1 MLTMLIVGY
10 KGMLGSD
17 LAKISKDKYNVVGLE
32 SSELDITDFELVNSK
47 LNIIKPDIIVNC
59 AAYTNVDG
67 CEENQDLAFAVNGV
81 GVRNLAVAANKLSH
95 KPKIVH
101 ISTDYVFDG
110 EGKMDLKEYDLVNPL
125 SIYGKSK
132 LMGEEMLKSFYDKYF
147 ILRTQ
152 WLYGKNGNNFVKT
165 MLKLASER
173 DSLMVVDDQI
183 GCPTYTKDL
192 CKAIL
197 EVVETE
203 RYGIYHVSNSEKT
216 SWYGFA
222 KDIFELANVSVE
234 VKPCTTDEFP
244 RPAHR
249 PKYSVMDNMMLRING
264 FTELR
269 HYKEALLEYLKEEN
283 II

>member
-17 LAKISKDKYNVVGLE
+17 LVKMCKGKYDVVGLDA
-32 SSELDITDFELVNSK
+32 SELDITDFELVNKK
-47 LNIIKPDIIVNC
+47 LHIIKPSIIVNC

-67 CEENQDLAFAVNGV
+67 CEENQDLAYAVNGV
-81 GVRNLAVAANKLSH
+81 GVRNLAVAANNLSH

-110 EGKMDLKEYDLVNPL
+110 EGTTDLKEYDLVNPL

-132 LMGEEMLKSFYDKYF
+132 YMGEEMLKSFYDRYF

-197 EVVETE
+197 EVIETE
-203 RYGIYHVSNSEKT
+203 NYGIYHVSNSEKT

-222 KDIFELANVSVE
+222 KDIFELANVNIE
-234 VKPCTTDEFP
+234 VKPCTTEEFP

-269 HYKEALLEYLKEEN
+269 HYKEALKEYLQAEN

>member
-1 MLTMLIVGY
+1 MLTLLVIGHN
-10 KGMLGSD
+10 GMLGSD
-17 LAKISKDKYNVVGLE
+17 LVEMSKKKYNVIGLG
-32 SSELDITDFELVNSK
+32 SKDLDITNLEATKSK
-47 LNIIKPDIIVNC
+47 IDEIKPDIIVNC
-59 AAYTNVDG
+59 SAYTNVDG
-67 CEENQDLAFAVNGV
+67 CEDNQDLAYSVNGI
-81 GVRNLAVAANKLSH
+81 GVRNLAIASNKLVN

-101 ISTDYVFDG
+101 VSTDYVFDG
-110 EGKMDLKEYDLVNPL
+110 EGQEDLKEYDLVNPL

-173 DSLMVVDDQI
+173 DSLMVVDDQV

-192 CKAIL
+192 CKTIL
-197 EVVETE
+197 EVVGTE
-203 RYGIYHVSNSEKT
+203 KYGIYHVSNSEKT

-222 KDIFELANVSVE
+222 KDIFELANVNIN
-234 VKPCTTDEFP
+234 VKPCTTEEFP

-264 FTELR
+264 FSELR
-269 HYKEALLEYLKEEN
+269 NYKEALREYLEEEN